1 MEGITA
7 MSSRSLQYHVI
18 ASKWLSDLEFYKFEM
33 GFLRTLLDNHFFNIR
48 YKEDRAN
55 VIGLNNDLMKLEVDK
70 NQLELALD
78 DQIRQLELM
87 SEDIVPED
95 VTSLAAKQIKLEYMV
110 THIFSEYKELKKQ
123 IFSLVQKA
131 YQKPG
136 IAIERIIPN

>member
-1 MEGITA
+1 MEGITG

-33 GFLRTLLDNHFFNIR
+33 GFLRTLLDNHFFNME
-48 YKEDRAN
+48 YKDDRAS

-70 NQLELALD
+70 NQLEIALD

-87 SEDIVPED
+87 SEDIIPED
-95 VTSLAAKQIKLEYMV
+95 VTFLSGKQIKLEYMV
-110 THIFSEYKELKKQ
+110 THIFSEYKQLKKQ

-136 IAIERIIPN
+136 IKLPQAFPN

>member
-1 MEGITA
+1 
-7 MSSRSLQYHVI
+7 
-18 ASKWLSDLEFYKFEM
+18 
-33 GFLRTLLDNHFFNIR
+33 LRTLLDNHFFNLQ
-48 YKEDRAN
+48 YKDDRAS

-87 SEDIVPED
+87 SEDIIPED
-95 VTSLAAKQIKLEYMV
+95 VTFLSGKQIKLEYMV

-136 IAIERIIPN
+136 VVPQRAFLN